1 MVFRKYLVKY
11 QYLLRFIASLCLILY
26 VPWLIFSFAIVK
38 SSYEKLLAQNEAYYR
53 ETAASFHTY
62 FLEELELLRNHA
74 VSFAYDNSSR
84 NSKIIKE
91 IIESHPYYFSTASQA
106 LSLYKIGLRSAMDIG
121 LYFYDTDYI
130 ITSSYKYSFNEFI
143 NLYSGKSQELME
155 EITSFFNTD
164 ASDFA
169 ILSTFKY
176 RNYPDARL
184 FIGIPVTI
192 NNKHRALVFYM
203 MRHDSISTS
212 FFDTEGREQLLLS
225 IFDHDGNLIYTNKR
239 IDPILLDSEGLTSF
253 IADMDSPVFKF
264 DHNNNRYSVFKSH
277 NTRLGNVFVTIVPQN
292 QVETSFAQF
301 YERVKITTI
310 LTAIGSVFML
320 MAAVYVNYKPILN
333 LVRSIAN
340 KYDSTDLRGEIDT
353 ITQAFSQIEEH
364 VSEQKMMLMDYLLS
378 NLLYGISI
386 PKADAERLD
395 ANLLNGSFCV
405 ITIAD
410 LKLDSAGRERLGEYI
425 QKESNI
431 NTYITDI
438 LYKNHMVLICV
449 FNEEQHG
456 AVESLAKRIKD
467 FLYDNYRA
475 AYNIGVG
482 HIVSHIDDIQ
492 KSYMNALY
500 SMEAASI
507 SISPPDTG
515 IAIIEDYPSEDI
527 ALFLQ
532 YVKNGQMQ
540 NALSILE
547 QVKEYLINEVDSV
560 LLQRYICYDILT
572 AYIKCLDQISYPISK
587 KETSDLLAHN
597 NIEELIDALSF
608 SVKRVCESISSRN
621 EDIQNSLQKQILEYI
636 NANYTDPNISR
647 IMVADHFGISIYSLS
662 RLFKDIIGIGFSEY
676 ITAKRMELSKQL
688 LLTTDKTIA
697 EVAVDTGVK
706 DPNYFSKLFKTTYK
720 MTPSKFR
727 KQYQAEKK

>member
-1 MVFRKYLVKY
+1 MDLRKYLVKY

-38 SSYEKLLAQNEAYYR
+38 SSYERLLARNEEYYR

-74 VSFAYDNSSR
+74 LSIAYDNSSR
-84 NSKIIKE
+84 NSKITKE
-91 IIESHPYYFSTASQA
+91 IIESHPYYYSTASQA

-130 ITSSYKYSFNEFI
+130 ITSSYKYSFDEFV
-143 NLYSGKSQELME
+143 NLYSGTSEEQME
-155 EITSFFNTD
+155 EMARFFQTD
-164 ASDFA
+164 AIDLA

-176 RNYPDARL
+176 RGYPDGRL
-184 FIGIPVTI
+184 FIGIPVII
-192 NNKHRALVFYM
+192 NNKHKALVFYM

-212 FFDTEGREQLLLS
+212 FFDTESRDQLLLS
-225 IFDHDGNLIYTNKR
+225 IFDNNGSLIYTNKR
-239 IDPILLDSEGLTSF
+239 IDPILLNNEGLASF
-253 IADMDSPVFKF
+253 IADMESPVHKF
-264 DHNNNRYSVFKSH
+264 DHKGNRYSVFKSQ

-292 QVETSFAQF
+292 QVETSFDQF
-301 YERVKITTI
+301 YRRLKITTI
-310 LTAIGSVFML
+310 LTALGSVFML

-333 LVRSIAN
+333 LVRSITN

-353 ITQAFSQIEEH
+353 ITQAFYQIEEH

-395 ANLLNGSFCV
+395 VNLLNGNFCV

-425 QKESNI
+425 QRESNI

-438 LYKNHMVLICV
+438 LYKNHVVLICV
-449 FNEEQHG
+449 FSEEQQG
-456 AVESLAKRIKD
+456 VIDSLARRIKD
-467 FLYDNYRA
+467 FLYDNYRV

-482 HIVSHIDDIQ
+482 HIVSHLDDIQ

-507 SISPPDTG
+507 SIPSPDTG
-515 IAIIEDYPSEDI
+515 VAIIEDYPSEEI

-547 QVKEYLINEVDSV
+547 QVKEYLIEEVDSV

-572 AYIKCLDQISYPISK
+572 AYIKCLDQINYPISK

-597 NIEELIDALSF
+597 NFHEFIDALSS
-608 SVKRVCESISSRN
+608 SVKQVCESISVRN

-636 NANYTDPNISR
+636 NENYTDPNISR
-647 IMVADHFGISIYSLS
+647 TMVADYFGISIYSLS
-662 RLFKDIIGIGFSEY
+662 RLFKEIIGVGFSEY

-688 LLTTDKTIA
+688 LLTTDKTIVEIA
-697 EVAVDTGVK
+697 EETGVK
-706 DPNYFSKLFKTTYK
+706 DPSYFSKLFKTSYN

-727 KQYQAEKK
+727 KQYQLEKK